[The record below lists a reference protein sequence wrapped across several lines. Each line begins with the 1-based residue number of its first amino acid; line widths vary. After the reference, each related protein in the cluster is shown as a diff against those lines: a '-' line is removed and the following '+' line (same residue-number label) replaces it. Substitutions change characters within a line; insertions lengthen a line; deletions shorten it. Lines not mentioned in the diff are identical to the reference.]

1 MKKRM
6 QFVVG
11 LFIFVLEEG
20 GKLACSMFKFN
31 VLID

>member
-20 GKLACSMFKFN
+20 GKLASRVQCVN
-31 VLID
+31 